1 MADSNIALDTDKYA
15 AFFKRARPWLVV
27 VIVVACAWAIAAA
40 LHGQNADSILAALAT
55 APPISI
61 VCAVLLVAFNFG
73 VMSVM
78 ERLALEDS
86 GVHLSWRRT
95 ALSAFVGNALSIAVG
110 MGPVSGA
117 ATRAG
122 LFQAWGVAPQRAAAT
137 ALSMTLMSLTGGAVL
152 AALGIAL
159 QPGPIAAA
167 LSVSEHLLRAI
178 AIAVFVT
185 VFAALLWAGRR
196 KMHVS
201 LFGVTFSTPN
211 ALGGLA
217 RIGLGAADWLI
228 SANIFYVLLARAE
241 GLAPAAFATTFA
253 SAHFMG
259 MAAGMPAG
267 LGVFDALMLHIGASG
282 RSPAEIAAA
291 LLSYRLIAYLAP
303 SMIALMVYLSIVR
316 RARTAAS

>member
-1 MADSNIALDTDKYA
+1 MADTNIALNTDKYA
-15 AFFKRARPWLVV
+15 AFFKRARPWLVL
-27 VIVVACAWAIAAA
+27 VIVAACIWAIATA
-40 LHGQNADSILAALAT
+40 LHEQSVDSILAALAT

-61 VCAVLLVAFNFG
+61 FIALLLVALNFG
-73 VMSVM
+73 VMSIM

-86 GVHLSWRRT
+86 GVKLSWPRT

-122 LFQAWGVAPQRAAAT
+122 LFQVWGVAPQRAAAT
-137 ALSMTLMSLTGGAVL
+137 ALSMTLMSLSGGAVL

-159 QPGPIAAA
+159 QPAPIAAA
-167 LSVSEHLLRAI
+167 LSVSEHVLRGLAL
-178 AIAVFVT
+178 AVFAV
-185 VFAALLWAGRR
+185 VLFALVWAGRR
-196 KMHVS
+196 KVHVS
-201 LFGVTFSTPN
+201 LFGVTFSTPT
-211 ALGGLA
+211 ALGALA
-217 RIGLGAADWLI
+217 RLVLGAADWLI

-291 LLSYRLIAYLAP
+291 LLSYRLVAYLAP
-303 SMIALMVYLSIVR
+303 SVIALIVYLGIVR
-316 RARTAAS
+316 RARAQT

>member
-1 MADSNIALDTDKYA
+1 MGETSIALPADKYA
-15 AFFKRARPWLVV
+15 AFFRRARPWLVV
-27 VIVVACAWAIAAA
+27 VVVAACIWAIAVA
-40 LHGQNADSILAALAT
+40 LRGQSPQSILTALAT
-55 APPISI
+55 APLISI
-61 VCAVLLVAFNFG
+61 VIAFCLVTLNFG

-86 GVHLSWRRT
+86 GVRLSWPRT
-95 ALSAFVGNALSIAVG
+95 VVSAFVGNALSVAVG

-122 LFQAWGVAPQRAAAT
+122 LFQAWGVEPQRAAAT
-137 ALSMTLMSLTGGAVL
+137 ALSMTLMSLSGGAVL

-159 QPGPIAAA
+159 QPEPIARA
-167 LSVSEHLLRAI
+167 LSVSEHVLRALSIGVFI
-178 AIAVFVT
+178 AT
-185 VFAALLWAGRR
+185 FATLFWMGRR
-196 KMHVS
+196 KVHVS
-201 LFGVTFSTPN
+201 LFGVTFSTPT
-211 ALGGLA
+211 ALGALA
-217 RIGLGAADWLI
+217 RLALGMSDWLI

-282 RSPAEIAAA
+282 RSTAEIAAA

-303 SMIALMVYLSIVR
+303 SIMALFVYLGVVR
-316 RARTAAS
+316 RARKTT